1 MTKVTTI
8 YYRQYNSSAFLLV
21 STVAA
26 FLSNIVIIVLFSIN
40 VREYRRGNKK
50 WPIQRNWQHRV
61 QKTKINKAKSQHN
74 ICWIPLFTNKHKL
87 TVNI

>member
-40 VREYRRGNKK
+40 IREYRRGNKK

-61 QKTKINKAKSQHN
+61 QKTK
-74 ICWIPLFTNKHKL
+74 TNKSKHL
-87 TVNI
+87 DILCGDNDICDRS